1 MKKKY
6 FLLFLLLFTKLLFAQ
21 DQYVG
26 EIRVFAGSFAPYG
39 WALCDG
45 SSIPINSNTLLF
57 SIIGTTYGGD
67 GVNTFALPD
76 LKGRV
81 PIGSGQAPGLS
92 NYALGEKGGEES
104 VTLTNSNMPIHAHNA
119 AVLVNSQNTTAVLPS
134 NNSSIATSG
143 MYSGR
148 SFIPF
153 LTYTTAV
160 PDVTLQTI
168 TTNTAGNSSRVQLT
182 PPRLV
187 SNYII
192 ALIGE
197 YPPRK

>member
-1 MKKKY
+1 MRKNY
-6 FLLFLLLFTKLLFAQ
+6 FLLFLLLFTKFLFAQ